1 VGWLYQKLG
10 GTPIQRGKVDR
21 QGLKSARHLFSQGQF
36 PLAAAPEGANNGH
49 TEIVSPLE
57 PGIAQFGFWC
67 WEDLQKGQPLGNGGD
82 LPSGDSLSVPHP
94 TLDCDRRIIDPVRAG
109 LWVEYCRRPRAAPHG
124 SPNPLRGAGAV
135 PRLVGLGMHLLTLME
150 GYYADFYQAP
160 PPPQPQ
166 AADDEATVNEAIAI
180 RLQTLLDTALTV
192 AESFFQLPAKGSV
205 IDRCRRIEQAG
216 WDWIYRDE
224 LRDRAHL
231 SPVEQGLADRIA
243 EEASLRMWHMRLVES
258 FVAVTGQYVREKPTV
273 ERFAETLLL
282 LRDTLV
288 LIKGKIPFR
297 ARAWGLRWPICRWAR
312 RCPSAIAVRPIVK
325 AAVKLLQT

>member
-67 WEDLQKGQPLGNGGD
+67 WEDLQKANRSETVVILPLGIRYQYRTPPWTAIAELLTQLEQDCG
-82 LPSGDSLSVPHP
+82 LSTAAVPVPPPTAPQTPSEVQAL
-94 TLDCDRRIIDPVRAG
+94 
-109 LWVEYCRRPRAAPHG
+109 Y
-124 SPNPLRGAGAV
+124 

-160 PPPQPQ
+160 PPPQPP

-224 LRDRAHL
+224 LRARAHL

-282 LRDTLV
+282 AARHAGVDQR
-288 LIKGKIPFR
+288 GKSLSAPAPR
-297 ARAWGLRWPICRWAR
+297 ELRWLI
-312 RCPSAIAVRPIVK
+312 
-325 AAVKLLQT
+325 